1 MLLHFSMVL
10 EGTMNALRRIAIYL
24 LVCAVA
30 YLSNSRL
37 SFAQPAKGVQEQARD
52 GQHDFDFLFGTWKF
66 HLKRRLNPLS
76 GSDNWVEYD
85 GIDFARKVW
94 DGRAN
99 VDELELDGPTG
110 HIEGL
115 TLRLYNPQSH
125 QWSLYWANGK
135 AGVIGGPPNV
145 GEFDNGR
152 GEFLCQD
159 TYKGRLV
166 LVRYVWSDIT
176 PTSAHF
182 EQSYS
187 DDGGKSWEAN
197 WITDQTRVP
206 DESAE
211 ASQASTVAQ
220 MDSGMSGGMSAER
233 DGQHDFDF
241 NFGVWQT
248 HIKHLVHPLTG
259 STTWEVLN
267 GTVKVR
273 KLLNGR
279 AQLEEIE
286 ADGPRGHWEGLTW
299 FLYNPQTHQWT
310 QSYANQKDGILNAPS
325 TGEFKNGRG
334 ELLDQ
339 ETFNGRSVL
348 LRVVWSDITPDSHHL
363 EEAFSD
369 DGGKTW
375 EPNFVAALTREK
387 P

>member
-1 MLLHFSMVL
+1 MMNVL
-10 EGTMNALRRIAIYL
+10 SRIGSL
-24 LVCAVA
+24 VLVCALGQLVNPHQLISQTA
-30 YLSNSRL
+30 P
-37 SFAQPAKGVQEQARD
+37 PAAEVGQQHARD

-76 GSDNWVEYD
+76 GSNNWVEFD
-85 GIDFARKVW
+85 GIDLARKVW

-145 GEFDNGR
+145 GEFENGR

-206 DESAE
+206 DGSAE
-211 ASQASTVAQ
+211 ASQAPTVAQ
-220 MDSGMSGGMSAER
+220 VNSGMSGGTSAER
-233 DGQHDFDF
+233 NGQHDFDF
-241 NFGVWQT
+241 NIGIWRT
-248 HIKHLVHPLTG
+248 HIKRLAHPLTG
-259 STTWEVLN
+259 STEWVELN
-267 GTVKVR
+267 GTVTVR
-273 KLLNGR
+273 KLLDGR

-286 ADGPRGHWEGLTW
+286 ADGPNGHWEGLTW
-299 FLYNPQTHQWT
+299 FLYNPQSHQWT
-310 QSYANQKDGILNAPS
+310 QSYANQEDGTLNAPS
-325 TGEFKNGRG
+325 IGEFKNGRG
-334 ELLDQ
+334 ELFDQ
-339 ETFNGRSVL
+339 EMFNGRATLV
-348 LRVVWSDITPDSHHL
+348 RFVWSDINPNSHHV
-363 EEAFSD
+363 EQSFSD